1 MRSKTR
7 VLKTET
13 GPAESKSRPRRSQG
27 ERREAMQR
35 VILEATVETMVR
47 IGATSLRMEDVERQA
62 NISRG
67 ALLHYFR
74 TKEDLLHATFV
85 YINQRS
91 LERSKERTKFV
102 ARSKGVA
109 DVIDAIVNDAIEFF
123 FGQGFFVE
131 LALGFRST
139 QPCLRAA
146 VVKMSRQSR
155 FAVEKNWRGALVRHG
170 LPDNIAGGVL
180 NLTLNI
186 VRGFALRRF
195 MDDNPKQRAELTEL
209 WQEMVRCYLE
219 KNLSSRDFAAVYPPA
234 RNVAE
239 DAALHGGNISLI
251 SRASAGSTAPAGKRH
266 LSARRRNC

>member
-1 MRSKTR
+1 LKPAAGASETRSK
-7 VLKTET
+7 
-13 GPAESKSRPRRSQG
+13 PRRSQG
-27 ERREAMQR
+27 ERREAMQQ

-47 IGATSLRMEDVERQA
+47 IGATSLRMEDVEQQA

-67 ALLHYFR
+67 ALLHYYR
-74 TKEDLLHATFV
+74 TKEDLLHATFS

-102 ARSKGVA
+102 ARSKSVA
-109 DVIDAIVNDAIEFF
+109 DVIDAIVKDAVEFF

-139 QPCLRAA
+139 QPSLRAA

-155 FAVEKNWRGALVRHG
+155 FAVEKNWREALVRHG
-170 LPDNIAGGVL
+170 VPDNTASGVL

-209 WQEMVRCYLE
+209 WQDMVRCYLE
-219 KNLSSRDFAAVYPPA
+219 KNLSSRDFAAVYPPTKHIA
-234 RNVAE
+234 G
-239 DAALHGGNISLI
+239 HLI
-251 SRASAGSTAPAGKRH
+251 TNNAMV
-266 LSARRRNC
+266 RRLPRPPTDRLLRTRKLI

>member
-13 GPAESKSRPRRSQG
+13 GPAEGKSRPRRSQG
-27 ERREAMQR
+27 ERREAMQQ

-47 IGATSLRMEDVERQA
+47 IGATSLRMEDVEHQA

-91 LERSKERTKFV
+91 LERSKERTKF
-102 ARSKGVA
+102 ATRSKSVA
-109 DVIDAIVNDAIEFF
+109 DVIDAIVNDAVEFF

-139 QPCLRAA
+139 QPSLRTA
-146 VVKMSRQSR
+146 VLKMSRQSR
-155 FAVEKNWRGALVRHG
+155 FEVEKNWREALERLG
-170 LPDNIAGGVL
+170 LPDDTAGGVL

-195 MDDNPKQRAELTEL
+195 MDDNPKQRTELTEL
-209 WQEMVRCYLE
+209 WQDMVRCYLE
-219 KNLSSRDFAAVYPPA
+219 KNLSSPDFAAVYPRA
-234 RNVAE
+234 RNAAE
-239 DAALHGGNISLI
+239 HAALGGENISGI
-251 SRASAGSTAPAGKRH
+251 ARTSAGSTAVGDKPRPRVAQKNR
-266 LSARRRNC
+266 